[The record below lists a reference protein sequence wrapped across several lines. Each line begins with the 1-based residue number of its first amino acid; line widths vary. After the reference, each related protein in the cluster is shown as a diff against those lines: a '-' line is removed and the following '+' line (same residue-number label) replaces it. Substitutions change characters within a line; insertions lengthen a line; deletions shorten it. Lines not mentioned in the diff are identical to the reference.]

1 MGGSVHEN
9 GQQMFIT
16 SGGKY
21 FRLCSIFLAWSA
33 QLRRKAAAIRS
44 GTPFCQHAAVTD
56 IRDQR
61 PAEATLDFLR
71 SAFPPE
77 WREPA
82 LGHEAV
88 ADWEQENRVVLP
100 EPYRAFIAEISN
112 GSSLGPA
119 GDGGLQPLGWLPD
132 TWPDLGLRQP
142 GEPFPLRAAWP
153 WEDDE
158 SVGPEDPRIDAA
170 FNNGSIVLG
179 CEDGQSFWLLLT
191 TGPRRGEVWMIA
203 DVGAVPAPDDQAWG
217 FEEWVQRWHT
227 GNDWWD

>member
-1 MGGSVHEN
+1 M
-9 GQQMFIT
+9 
-16 SGGKY
+16 
-21 FRLCSIFLAWSA
+21 
-33 QLRRKAAAIRS
+33 
-44 GTPFCQHAAVTD
+44 TD
-56 IRDQR
+56 TRDQR

-71 SAFPPE
+71 SAFSPE

-100 EPYRAFIAEISN
+100 EPYRTFIAEISN
-112 GSSLGPA
+112 GSGLGPA

-132 TWPDLGLRQP
+132 PWPDLGPRQP
-142 GEPFPLRAAWP
+142 GEPFPLEAAWS

-158 SVGPEDPRIDAA
+158 SVALEDPRIDAA
-170 FNNGSIVLG
+170 FNKGSIVLG
-179 CEDGQSFWLLLT
+179 SEDGQSFWLLLT
-191 TGPRRGEVWMIA
+191 AGPRRGEVWMIA
-203 DVGAVPAPDDQAWG
+203 DVGAVPAPGDQAWG